1 MGSDQDAIADWRAS
15 PEEPE
20 DAVLTHMHQ
29 AEQAYRQVR
38 THAEQRT
45 GSLRAA
51 QDELARLRGANA
63 LLATEIDDARW
74 QLAQEREQRQRQQQH
89 STELEGALRE
99 IHRALFGGNTY
110 ELILRASLT
119 ITHATRGLY
128 VTGGSEDNPLR
139 IRAALDVDGYPQA
152 PPSPFIVAMC
162 RRVLERNESFL
173 ANSPDELAELPQPA
187 QQGED
192 FRNCIAV
199 PVVLLEHLSGVIIAA
214 DKAVGGFDD
223 RDAGTL
229 LSVGEHAGVALE
241 NVSLRRELQG
251 AYITTVRVLADA
263 MEAKDPYTQGHC
275 DLVSHYASLTGARLG
290 LSPHDRSVL
299 YHAALLHD
307 IGKIGVSDGVLNK
320 PGPLLVEERSLV
332 RSHVRVGHDLI
343 CNVPGLSAVA
353 EAVLH
358 HHECYDGS
366 GYPDGL
372 ASEAIPITARIVC
385 AVDAYCAMISK
396 RSYKEA
402 YSDDQARD
410 ELRRCAGTQFD
421 PRVVEALLVALDAPE
436 AEDGD
441 TAEYAL
447 LPRFHDPRR

>member
-1 MGSDQDAIADWRAS
+1 MSSDRNTIAGRRAS
-15 PEEPE
+15 PEDPE
-20 DAVLTHMHQ
+20 DAVLAHLQQ
-29 AEQAYRQVR
+29 AEQAYEQVR
-38 THAEQRT
+38 ARAEQRA
-45 GSLRAA
+45 GSLQAA
-51 QDELARLRGANA
+51 EDELVRLQGTNA
-63 LLATEIDDARW
+63 LLAAELEAARRE
-74 QLAQEREQRQRQQQH
+74 LAQGREQRQRQQQH
-89 STELEGALRE
+89 SSDLEAALRE
-99 IHRALFGGNTY
+99 IHHALFGGDTY

-119 ITHATRGLY
+119 ITRATRGLY
-128 VTGGSEDNPLR
+128 VTGGEDNPWR
-139 IRAALDVDGYPQA
+139 VRAALDVDGYPQA
-152 PPSPFIVAMC
+152 EPSPFIVAMC

-173 ANSPDELAELPQPA
+173 ANSPDELADLPQPA
-187 QQGED
+187 GHGEE

-199 PVVLLEHLSGVIIAA
+199 PVVLLEHLHGVIIAA
-214 DKAVGGFDD
+214 DKLAGEFDD
-223 RDAGTL
+223 HDAGTL

-241 NVSLRRELQG
+241 NVSLRHELQG
-251 AYITTVRVLADA
+251 AYLTTVRVLADA

-275 DLVSHYASLTGARLG
+275 DLVSRYASLTGERLG

-372 ASEAIPITARIVC
+372 ASEAIPLTARIVC

-402 YSDDQARD
+402 YSDEHARD

-421 PRVVEALLVALDAPE
+421 PQVVEALLVALDVPDPE
-436 AEDGD
+436 LRDD
-441 TAEYAL
+441 VEYAL
-447 LPRFHDPRR
+447 LPRFHHRR